1 MSGQNTLIPNLTMN
15 GRKEYVKQADINYL
29 EKGVALLAG
38 GILAASCITTELSFP
53 VRGFLFC
60 VGAQL
65 CVIGVPFL
73 LKFYKEVKAFK
84 EYVPQWDKGRGIFDR
99 MAKEL
104 NAWYEE
110 GEEPES
116 CDGDT
121 RYYLKLQKER
131 LEDKGLQMQNVVLPV
146 KGKSFGTAKFSTK
159 SAWYT
164 TDMLYEEISRELRVL
179 KRNGDAVSASGG
191 AGNV

>member
-29 EKGVALLAG
+29 VKGVALLAG

-60 VGAQL
+60 AGAVL
-65 CVIGVPFL
+65 CVIGIPFL
-73 LKFYKEVKAFK
+73 VKFYKEVKAFK

-104 NAWYEE
+104 NIWYEE
-110 GEEPES
+110 GEEPSS

-121 RYYLKLQKER
+121 RYYLKLQ
-131 LEDKGLQMQNVVLPV
+131 
-146 KGKSFGTAKFSTK
+146 
-159 SAWYT
+159 
-164 TDMLYEEISRELRVL
+164 
-179 KRNGDAVSASGG
+179 
-191 AGNV
+191 